1 MRLASLTLKQLTNRI
16 PLRFS
21 PSRKRCG
28 RLRKKTDFTKLKSHT
43 TTALLNNA
51 KLNSNKQKSVKE
63 KERQKAKQ
71 SRN

>member
-1 MRLASLTLKQLTNRI
+1 M
-16 PLRFS
+16 
-21 PSRKRCG
+21 
-28 RLRKKTDFTKLKSHT
+28 RKKTDFTKLKSHT

-51 KLNSNKQKSVKE
+51 KINSNKQKSVKE